1 MTSVG
6 TYLRDLRERRGV
18 PLAEIA
24 RTTRVA
30 QRYLESLEADDH
42 GKLPAAVFTRGYV
55 RAYCQALGEAPDEA
69 LACYDGRE
77 GHAPPPPARPALV
90 PRAGESRSRSAIF
103 ASLVLLVVLG
113 MALFTVALV
122 IQPRE
127 RAERRAGD
135 PRRET
140 PPTAAPTTPGP
151 AVPPRVAAAPSPPPV
166 GGAPSVPARPGVTTP
181 PPPSAGATPAPQTPR
196 AITPPPTSAPALAP
210 SPAVTPA
217 QGSAPRPLPGLSQP
231 PAPAAVAT
239 PAPAPAPR
247 PATTPP
253 QAETP
258 AAVTPRPAPATPAMT
273 PASPAA
279 AEPGAAGPRPLA
291 GMPSLE
297 SVAGGVVS
305 PYRLVA
311 RTNEATWIRVRT
323 EDGRSSEENVPAGEV
338 REWVSDRPF
347 VVTVGNAGGVSL
359 ELNGRT
365 LPPLGGRGAVI
376 PRLVLPPDNR

>member
-6 TYLRDLRERRGV
+6 TYLRELRERRGV

-42 GKLPAAVFTRGYV
+42 GQLPAPVFTRGYV

-69 LACYDGRE
+69 LACYDSRDGRTP
-77 GHAPPPPARPALV
+77 APPPPPPA
-90 PRAGESRSRSAIF
+90 PASRAGESRSRSTVV

-122 IQPRE
+122 IQPRD
-127 RAERRAGD
+127 RAERLAGE
-135 PRRET
+135 PRPT
-140 PPTAAPTTPGP
+140 PPPAVAPATPEPAPTPPAATAPAPTPQAPPPPVATPSAATAPVATPPVVAAP
-151 AVPPRVAAAPSPPPV
+151 AAAPPPV
-166 GGAPSVPARPGVTTP
+166 AP
-181 PPPSAGATPAPQTPR
+181 ATPAKPPAAMAPAPPSTPR
-196 AITPPPTSAPALAP
+196 PLTGLSQP
-210 SPAVTPA
+210 SPAAAMPTSSPA
-217 QGSAPRPLPGLSQP
+217 PAPGSRP
-231 PAPAAVAT
+231 PAPAAT
-239 PAPAPAPR
+239 
-247 PATTPP
+247 
-253 QAETP
+253 
-258 AAVTPRPAPATPAMT
+258 
-273 PASPAA
+273 
-279 AEPGAAGPRPLA
+279 EPGATAARPPA
-291 GMPSLE
+291 PGPSLE
-297 SVAGGVVS
+297 SVAGGMVS
-305 PYRLVA
+305 PYHLVA

-347 VVTVGNAGGVSL
+347 VVTVGNAGGVSF